1 MTARTRYW
9 AKGLVESG
17 LTIAFMAG
25 SFANAGVMA
34 TVDPGTVGSTFSE
47 FSATVTLT
55 EPTIDFVEIVFEDMK
70 FLEVTDSTLIFKQ
83 EEFGSPPGGGNST
96 ATYVW
101 GFLDETGAPIFTQSK
116 TDIIGT
122 GSDWSFTPVPGTVH
136 VYGFFA
142 TWDPDVFVQAGI
154 SQVEFAFEFG
164 ANVTVRGPAIDIKP
178 GSKHNNV
185 NPRSNGKLWV
195 AILSDT
201 SAETPFD
208 PLSQIDISTVEFG
221 PERAAPI
228 GHNVRDINDD
238 GLGDLLLQ
246 FDLRDTGIGCATTEA
261 DLAAETFDARQ
272 FFATDSVNAVGCK
285 AGDLTSRPGS

>member
-1 MTARTRYW
+1 MN
-9 AKGLVESG
+9 AKKQYSTTGLKSG
-17 LTIAFMAG
+17 LISTIVFISG
-25 SFANAGVMA
+25 NFANAGVTA
-34 TVDPGTVGSTFSE
+34 TVDPGAVGSTFSE

-70 FLEVTDSTLIFKQ
+70 FLKVTDSTLIFKQ

-96 ATYVW
+96 ATYAW
-101 GFLDETGAPIFTQSK
+101 GFLDETGTPIFMQSK
-116 TDIIGT
+116 TDLIGT
-122 GSDWSFTPVPGTVH
+122 GSDWSFTPVPGTVR

-142 TWDPDVFVQAGI
+142 TWDPEVFVQAGI
-154 SQVEFAFEFG
+154 SQVEFEFELG
-164 ANVTVRGPAIDIKP
+164 ADVTVGGPAIDIKP

-221 PERAAPI
+221 PEVAAPI
-228 GHNVRDINDD
+228 GQNARDTNDD

-246 FDLRDTGIGCATTEA
+246 FNVRETGIGCETTEA
-261 DLAAETFDARQ
+261 ELTAETFDARQ
-272 FFATDSVNAVGCK
+272 FGATDLVHVVGCK
-285 AGDLTSRPGS
+285 